1 MGRGQLS
8 DLISPLILILM
19 VGILAVVFY
28 YIFDAVEPELASI
41 SGTAGEL
48 MGDAKSMYSGFDTA
62 MAFILLCAFASS
74 IITGIFVE
82 SHPLFFVLAVVF
94 LIFAVVG
101 AGLIANVW
109 DIFGEVSIFSSIID
123 TNFTITTL
131 IFTNAPLL
139 IGASVVFWSIG
150 FYAKN
155 RFFT

>member
-1 MGRGQLS
+1 
-8 DLISPLILILM
+8 
-19 VGILAVVFY
+19 
-28 YIFDAVEPELASI
+28 
-41 SGTAGEL
+41 